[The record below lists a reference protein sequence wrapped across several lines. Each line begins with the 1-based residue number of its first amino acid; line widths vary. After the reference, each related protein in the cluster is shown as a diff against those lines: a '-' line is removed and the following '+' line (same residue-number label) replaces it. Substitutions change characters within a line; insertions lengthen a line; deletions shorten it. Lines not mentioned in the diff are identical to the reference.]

1 MKRTK
6 WKTLFFTL
14 LAGNIVVVS
23 LIFILMNWP
32 IKDKPLSGTLD
43 ENKKEIQFEVK
54 TTRDDLTQF
63 INQYL
68 ERKGLTE
75 SYHYEVFLTDE
86 VELYGKLPFFNRE
99 VDLKLTFKPITKENG
114 DLILKQESI
123 SIGTIRLPV
132 SYVMNFIDQRYNT
145 PKWVDIQ
152 PDSQSIY
159 VSLHEMKWK
168 SNVQVKAKNF
178 DLEKN
183 DISFLLSVPQ

>member
-1 MKRTK
+1 M
-6 WKTLFFTL
+6 
-14 LAGNIVVVS
+14 
-23 LIFILMNWP
+23 P
-32 IKDKPLSGTLD
+32 IKDKPLSGNLQ
-43 ENKKEIQFEVK
+43 EEKKEIQFEVK

-68 ERKGLTE
+68 ESKGLTE

-123 SIGTIRLPV
+123 SIGTIHLPV

-168 SNVQVKAKNF
+168 SNVQVRAKNF

-183 DISFLLSVPQ
+183 DISFLLTVPQ